1 MTQQKQYTIGKKN
14 YYLRPLVLGQVEQLK
29 DLVEGTKFDLESL
42 NATQIIAVLG
52 DQLPQGLAII
62 LTEEDVELEDKDVDK
77 LAKTLKFTVDIE
89 LAIILI
95 TDFFGITPI
104 SSLWTKIVELINK
117 VGEAMSVEAVEQK

>member
-29 DLVEGTKFDLESL
+29 DLVEGTKFDLELL
-42 NATQIIAVLG
+42 NATQIVAVLG

>member
-1 MTQQKQYTIGKKN
+1 MTQKQYTIGKKN

-42 NATQIIAVLG
+42 NATQIVAVLG